1 MRGILFQSESF
12 EALALQMEAG
22 GDEQE
27 LELPCC
33 DGLKD
38 GEWVLATFVVGEES
52 TAVAACVVDRGDGL
66 QLAFTDRDWSRLWQF
81 ANSVEPPT
89 IPPPS
94 LPLPA
99 FEIEAPR
106 DSSVLIVDDDT
117 DLQNVVSAML
127 RSAGF
132 TTQAVSSAEEAFDS
146 LRLARPDLMVL
157 DWNLPGMSGVDFCRR
172 LRREKN
178 HSRMPVLFLTAHSST
193 SDIVEAFAAGADDFV
208 SKPFRAP
215 ELAAR
220 VLGLIRRAQ
229 MPPPSSRG
237 SNRLR

>member
-1 MRGILFQSESF
+1 VRGIVLQSESY
-12 EALALQMEAG
+12 EALALQMEVG

-27 LELPCC
+27 LELPCS

-38 GEWVLATFVVGEES
+38 GEWVLATFCVGDES

-66 QLAFTDRDWSRLWQF
+66 RLAFTDRDWSRLWQF
-81 ANSVEPPT
+81 ANSSEPPS

-94 LPLPA
+94 MPLPA
-99 FEIEAPR
+99 FEIRAPE
-106 DSSVLIVDDDT
+106 DASVLIVDDDD
-117 DLQNVVSAML
+117 DLQNVVCAML
-127 RSAGF
+127 RAAGF
-132 TTQAVSSAEEAFDS
+132 QAAAVSSAEEAFDT
-146 LRLARPDLMVL
+146 LRQGRPDLMVL

-172 LRREKN
+172 LRKEPRM
-178 HSRMPVLFLTAHSST
+178 SRLPVLFLTAHSST

-229 MPPPSSRG
+229 MPPPSVRG
-237 SNRLR
+237 ARST